1 MFSSHSVAPVVDLV
15 LLFPRLFVFLW
26 KSSGSGRRKR
36 HGGLLQPLPPRLEL
50 QRLGLKVKEMDSEVP
65 GLRV

>member
-1 MFSSHSVAPVVDLV
+1 MFSSSAVPSSPSC

-50 QRLGLKVKEMDSEVP
+50 QRLGLKVKEVDSEVP